1 MRIESSTE
9 SEAER
14 EHEED
19 ENDYEED
26 YERPPSSPA
35 HVKIIKAS
43 ARFVEEADGPEE
55 QAQAQRERGG
65 GGAGRAPALS
75 GGTGRQAGAAG
86 TWCHSPTGLRAPSLE
101 A

>member
-65 GGAGRAPALS
+65 GGVQLIQKRA
-75 GGTGRQAGAAG
+75 AAG
-86 TWCHSPTGLRAPSLE
+86 VPNQRYDSYQPGSG
-101 A
+101 